1 MKSYLILL
9 LFLLS
14 PFIIL
19 GQDNRSVSLFDCL
32 KKAREYHP
40 YYLDKQRLEDS
51 RNLRNKNVSTMWL
64 PQLNLNGQA
73 TYQSDA
79 IKIDIPFPGMN
90 IKGSPQDQYKVTLDV
105 NQVIYDGGS
114 ARAQRKITN
123 ATIDADLQQNESDVY
138 KSNEPV
144 TSVYFNLLIMQKNK
158 EVYES
163 TFEDLKS
170 KEGKITSGVKN
181 GILLQSDL
189 DNLKVELI
197 KTKQFLDDI
206 EIAIKNGFDILR
218 MLTGDS
224 LINSSRL
231 LVPEVNFQLNDS
243 INRPEIKIFDLQQKT
258 LEESKYLSVS
268 QKMPKLYAF
277 TQLGYGRP
285 GLNMLKDEFQSYY
298 IVGLKFQWNI
308 WDWNKTQRDKSIYSL
323 QQDMVSSKK
332 DAYVR
337 NININGTN
345 ELTRI
350 QQLENT
356 LKTDEEIVTLR
367 KSITIQTEKRLD
379 QGIVTMSDY
388 LSEYNSEVKAG
399 IQFETHKIQLLQSKI
414 NYLII
419 KGIL

>member
-1 MKSYLILL
+1 
-9 LFLLS
+9 
-14 PFIIL
+14 
-19 GQDNRSVSLFDCL
+19 
-32 KKAREYHP
+32 
-40 YYLDKQRLEDS
+40 
-51 RNLRNKNVSTMWL
+51 MWL